1 MKDPGKAG
9 TRFKHLWLLLVAVL
23 AAGAV
28 ACGGPDE
35 PGFLNRLLDRTPQ
48 PDSLPVM
55 LNTEPPF
62 RYPTELYAQRVQGN
76 VSLRL
81 FIDQEGKVHNDSTRV
96 VESSG
101 HAALDSAALA
111 GAAELRFA
119 PASRKGRAL
128 AVTIIYPV
136 YFRHPE
142 APPLPGDTGAARKAR
157 KGDST

>member
-1 MKDPGKAG
+1 MKDRDRW
-9 TRFKHLWLLLVAVL
+9 TRTKHLFLLVVASTSL
-23 AAGAV
+23 ASAG
-28 ACGGPDE
+28 CGGPDE

-48 PDSLPVM
+48 PDSLQVM
-55 LNTEPPF
+55 LNVEPPF

-81 FIDQEGKVHNDSTRV
+81 FIDQDGKVHNDSTRV
-96 VESSG
+96 AESSG

-119 PASRKGRAL
+119 PASRRGRAM

-142 APPLPGDTGAARKAR
+142 AQPLPGDTGAARKAR
-157 KGDST
+157 KGDTT